1 MLRLLT
7 RQLSSAHRHPVLLVV
22 IALASV
28 SWLPSVHA
36 ETKTES
42 LLADSILAEKLAL
55 NLSRDH
61 QTDDRF
67 DAQVWLLASEQ
78 RLSRYIDDH
87 EQRVELLK
95 IVYRESGRHALDAD
109 LVLAVM
115 QVESAFDRFAISRVG
130 AQGLMQVMPFWRRE
144 IGRPR
149 DNLTEVETN
158 VRYGTTILS
167 HYLDI
172 SDGDLVEA
180 LGRYNGSRGKLKYPE
195 RVVSAWRRVWRN
207 KTSEDLPEL
216 QASCSQYGLR
226 ACRYQ

>member
-1 MLRLLT
+1 MLRRLT
-7 RQLSSAHRHPVLLVV
+7 RQLSNPYRHPVALAV
-22 IALASV
+22 IALV
-28 SWLPSVHA
+28 GTLWFPSLRA
-36 ETKTES
+36 ES
-42 LLADSILAEKLAL
+42 LLADPVLAEKLASS
-55 NLSRDH
+55 LSEDH
-61 QTDDRF
+61 ETDDRF

-78 RLSRYIDDH
+78 RLSRYIDEH

-95 IVYRESGRHALDAD
+95 IVYRESSRHDLDAD

-144 IGRPR
+144 IGRTR

-195 RVVSAWRRVWRN
+195 RVVSAWRLVWRN
-207 KTSEDLPEL
+207 KTSEDLPAL